1 MGFFKKAKDVNHLV
15 NARAN
20 KKRAVSERSPGSPR
34 TMRSPAPLGTYAFPQ
49 SSNTVYSPTARF
61 NGSGSPSFLQVAK
74 SPRNTYST
82 CTTRSAIVQR
92 LSFMHDMHVSG
103 PNVPDIAST
112 NNSRATPVIYDM
124 DASAPNV
131 PDIAS
136 TIDTRIT
143 PLHTSPVI
151 SYRHRTRF
159 SDLKT
164 RDEKMRA
171 VHDIG
176 KVVGGDLVG
185 AMKFAFQNLKT
196 VGPTLA
202 SKLNAPE
209 SLETEILE
217 LFRDIFPDKN
227 TSLMPVTKA
236 ISLQADC
243 NLTDKK
249 YDLLR
254 KHVPNLPPAKHLVE
268 ACKRTDP
275 KIVPIY
281 DDDGLVIAHGVDDI
295 INDLIKVELETLLE
309 NETAEI
315 PVPDVIWF
323 KSGGDNY
330 GHTMSNGKNLPNE

>member
-82 CTTRSAIVQR
+82 CTTRSAVVQR

-136 TIDTRIT
+136 TINTRIT

-227 TSLMPVTKA
+227 TSLMPGREYNNSMLSNPIAVA
-236 ISLQADC
+236 IDQSESYKTLKVRNQ
-243 NLTDKK
+243 
-249 YDLLR
+249 
-254 KHVPNLPPAKHLVE
+254 HV
-268 ACKRTDP
+268 DP
-275 KIVPIY
+275 TLSIGDFSV
-281 DDDGLVIAHGVDDI
+281 
-295 INDLIKVELETLLE
+295 LIRGRRFTLL
-309 NETAEI
+309 
-315 PVPDVIWF
+315 
-323 KSGGDNY
+323 SY
-330 GHTMSNGKNLPNE
+330 GRLCFP